1 MHAWITISFNTFTGV
16 WHTGVLVFSVEYF
29 FGGGIQAAPEGH
41 FQSSNQLPPDRLISL
56 GVTTKT
62 QAELV
67 AYLQSVSHL
76 YTQQTYDLINNNCN
90 NFSDCL
96 CRFLLSGRG
105 IPTEIVDLPRIVFST
120 PGGAMLRPMIE
131 NMQNNIRAQSGSG
144 MDPFAAASG
153 SRDFEN
159 NLSNSVRTAVM
170 DLVHERTTTATMTP
184 VTASLEEA
192 CLISSDSSRL
202 ISFSKKLLDLKD
214 KDGLKALS
222 DEEATL
228 LEGIVRDLTGA
239 VATSITCPMEVYDA
253 LQRLLGEYP
262 QAQLSCLFLGRLL
275 LLQDSRTDLR
285 KVGFVQSL
293 LQRLAAAA
301 TDETQFA
308 SPAAHVM
315 AVCAVSNLLS
325 NQHAISSV
333 LSDGV
338 ERSIYDDVVNIS
350 LHGLGHAKI
359 EMRLISATLAYNYVL
374 LHTKDSQLSHLW
386 SPSTGTDA
394 EMNPNAM
401 QLLLG
406 ALEGLADEADRNI
419 RRRRL
424 SIVCRIT
431 RAYGQVA
438 GDLIRDLGLA
448 ELFDGLSSL
457 QGGLAL
463 EAPEIDIVNEIKQR
477 IQ

>member
-1 MHAWITISFNTFTGV
+1 M
-16 WHTGVLVFSVEYF
+16 FSVEYY

-41 FQSSNQLPPDRLISL
+41 FQQSNQMPPDRLISM
-56 GVTTKT
+56 GTTTKT
-62 QAELV
+62 RAELT

-96 CRFLLSGRG
+96 CRFLLDGRG

-144 MDPFAAASG
+144 MDPFAAASASSSSG

-159 NLSNSVRTAVM
+159 NLSNSVRTAVA
-170 DLVHERTTTATMTP
+170 DLVHERTSAAAVSP
-184 VTASLEEA
+184 VIASLEEA
-192 CLISSDSSRL
+192 CLISSDSSSVKGLGRK
-202 ISFSKKLLDLKD
+202 ILDLKD
-214 KDGLKALS
+214 ADGHRVLR

-228 LEGIVRDLTGA
+228 LEGIVTDLTSPTA
-239 VATSITCPMEVYDA
+239 ASIACPMEVYEL

-262 QAQLSCLFLGRLL
+262 QAQLPCLFLGRLL
-275 LLQDSRTDLR
+275 LLHDTRTDPR
-285 KVGFVQSL
+285 RVGFVQSL

-301 TDETQFA
+301 TDSTQFA
-308 SPAAHVM
+308 SPSAHVM
-315 AVCAVSNLLS
+315 AVCAISNLLG
-325 NQHAISSV
+325 NQHATNSMLIGGDEPSIS
-333 LSDGV
+333 
-338 ERSIYDDVVNIS
+338 DDVVNIS
-350 LHGLGHAKI
+350 LYGLGHSKTD
-359 EMRLISATLAYNYVL
+359 MRLISATLAYNYVL
-374 LHTKDSQLSHLW
+374 LHTKDSRLSHLW
-386 SPSTGTDA
+386 SPSPGGSEA
-394 EMNPNAM
+394 ELNPHAM

-406 ALEGLADEADRNI
+406 ALEGLADESDSKV

-431 RAYGQVA
+431 RAYGEVA
-438 GDLIRDLGLA
+438 AGLIRDLGLA
-448 ELFDGLSSL
+448 ELFDGLSSQHHQH
-457 QGGLAL
+457 QGAAL
-463 EAPEIDIVNEIKQR
+463 TAPEIDMVDEIKQR

>member
-1 MHAWITISFNTFTGV
+1 M
-16 WHTGVLVFSVEYF
+16 FSVEYY

-41 FQSSNQLPPDRLISL
+41 FQQSNQLPPDRHLSL
-56 GVTTKT
+56 GTTTKT
-62 QAELV
+62 HAELI

-96 CRFLLSGRG
+96 CRFLLGGTG

-144 MDPFAAASG
+144 MDPFAAASASSSSLG

-159 NLSNSVRTAVM
+159 NLSNSVRTAVA
-170 DLVHERTTTATMTP
+170 DLVHQRTSTATASP
-184 VTASLEEA
+184 VIASLEEA
-192 CLISSDSSRL
+192 CLISSDCSSVKALSRK
-202 ISFSKKLLDLKD
+202 ILDLKD
-214 KDGLKALS
+214 PDGHRVLR

-228 LEGIVRDLTGA
+228 LEGIVRDLIGPTA
-239 VATSITCPMEVYDA
+239 AAACITCPTEVYDL

-262 QAQLSCLFLGRLL
+262 QAQLPCLFLGRLL
-275 LLQDSRTDLR
+275 LLQDTRTDLR
-285 KVGFVQSL
+285 RVGFVQSL
-293 LQRLAAAA
+293 LQRLTAAAK
-301 TDETQFA
+301 DDTQFA
-308 SPAAHVM
+308 TPSAHVM
-315 AVCAVSNLLS
+315 AVCAISNLLG
-325 NQHAISSV
+325 NQHATNSV
-333 LSDGV
+333 LVGGGGS
-338 ERSIYDDVVNIS
+338 EHSMSISDDVVNIS
-350 LHGLGHAKI
+350 LHGLGHSKTD
-359 EMRLISATLAYNYVL
+359 MRLISATLAYNYVL

-386 SPSTGTDA
+386 SPSPGTEA
-394 EMNPNAM
+394 ELNPHAM

-406 ALEGLADEADRNI
+406 ALEGLADESDSRV

-431 RAYGQVA
+431 RAYGEVA
-438 GDLIRDLGLA
+438 AGLIRDLGLA
-448 ELFDGLSSL
+448 ELFEGLSSQQQ
-457 QGGLAL
+457 QGAAL
-463 EAPEIDIVNEIKQR
+463 TAPERDMVDEIKQR